1 MFFWVAWSKKTFMS
15 SSWSRRAPRASGE
28 QTWALQVD
36 KCAVFCW
43 AHLAQTSHGMG
54 VTLSVPTPCIA
65 ARSGFRHS
73 HLGSDSCVSFWPHS
87 EVKGMS
93 KVSFQPA
100 ACGLPARPS
109 LAAPATHLSSLLAF
123 APASKVQPVACFLI
137 GPRQR
142 ITSYVIHRFLQR
154 SPEPSLHRN

>member
-1 MFFWVAWSKKTFMS
+1 MS

-54 VTLSVPTPCIA
+54 VTPSVPTPCIA

-73 HLGSDSCVSFWPHS
+73 HLGSDSYVSFWPHS

-100 ACGLPARPS
+100 ACRLPARPS

-142 ITSYVIHRFLQR
+142 ITSYVIHPFLQR